1 MSATIII
8 VHSICSFSIYYGPI
22 SFSALSLS
30 IEYKFDEK
38 V

>member
-1 MSATIII
+1 MPTIII
-8 VHSICSFSIYYGPI
+8 AHSSCSLLENI